1 MKSIGRAN
9 NPTPP
14 KITKRNIPTKVMV
27 AMRKITKLTSIE
39 SSISLQVYEAF
50 DEALA
55 IGEVEDVNV
64 LMFLLHAVTGMS
76 AVDQNV
82 YRINTTMQIT
92 TNVQPDS

>member
-14 KITKRNIPTKVMV
+14 NITKRNIPTKVMV

-64 LMFLLHAVTGMS
+64 LMFLL
-76 AVDQNV
+76 
-82 YRINTTMQIT
+82 
-92 TNVQPDS
+92 